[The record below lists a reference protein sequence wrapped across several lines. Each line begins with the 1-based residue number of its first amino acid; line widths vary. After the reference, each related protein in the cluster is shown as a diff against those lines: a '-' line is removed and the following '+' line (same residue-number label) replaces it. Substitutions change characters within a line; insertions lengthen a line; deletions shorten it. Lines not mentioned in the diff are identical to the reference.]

1 MACIVAG
8 AERMGVHMFRML
20 AVAGLLLLPLAAAAQ
35 APATPEDK
43 PPFKTSFDCTKTK
56 SNLLQMVCN
65 DRNLAALDLQT
76 AALLKRARAKAT
88 TPDAV
93 NEEQDLWLSQRAS
106 CRSASC
112 LANAYRDR
120 IAQLHAWVD

>member
-1 MACIVAG
+1 
-8 AERMGVHMFRML
+8 MFRG
-20 AVAGLLLLPLAAAAQ
+20 AIVAGLLLSPLVAAAQ
-35 APATPEDK
+35 PAAVPQDR
-43 PPFKTSFDCTKTK
+43 PPFKTSFDCAKAT
-56 SNLLQMVCN
+56 SNLLRMVCN
-65 DRNLAALDLQT
+65 DKALAALDLQA

-106 CRSASC
+106 CRSAAC
-112 LANAYRDR
+112 LSRAYRDR

>member
-1 MACIVAG
+1 
-8 AERMGVHMFRML
+8 MFRML

-35 APATPEDK
+35 APAPEDK
-43 PPFKTSFDCTKTK
+43 PPFKTSFDCAKTK

-112 LANAYRDR
+112 LSRAYRDR
-120 IAQLHAWVD
+120 IAQLHAWVG

>member
-1 MACIVAG
+1 MYSRRAFWTNWG
-8 AERMGVHMFRML
+8 PEML
-20 AVAGLLLLPLAAAAQ
+20 RALIVAGLLLSPLAAAAQ
-35 APATPEDK
+35 PSAPEDK
-43 PPFKTSFDCTKTK
+43 PPFKTSFDCTRTK

-65 DRNLAALDLQT
+65 DKALAALDLQT
-76 AALLKRARAKAT
+76 AALLKRARTKAT

-112 LANAYRDR
+112 LANAYRAR

>member
-1 MACIVAG
+1 
-8 AERMGVHMFRML
+8 MFRMTIL
-20 AVAGLLLLPLAAAAQ
+20 AGLLLLPLAAAAQ
-35 APATPEDK
+35 VPAPEDK
-43 PPFKTSFDCTKTK
+43 PPFKTSFDCTRTK
-56 SNLLQMVCN
+56 SNLSQMVCN
-65 DRNLAALDLQT
+65 DKALAALDLQT

-106 CRSASC
+106 CRNASC
-112 LANAYRDR
+112 LSHAYRDR